1 MKKML
6 YDNELE
12 NVNGGTWKES
22 KELLEATRWS
32 VDYEDLEKYL
42 LEKGIYCQLN
52 KNDDKCNKYVDINT
66 RKQLTH
72 KEGLGFN

>member
-12 NVNGGTWKES
+12 NMNGGTWKES

-32 VDYEDLEKYL
+32 VDY
-42 LEKGIYCQLN
+42 
-52 KNDDKCNKYVDINT
+52 
-66 RKQLTH
+66 
-72 KEGLGFN
+72 